1 MQRWIVIAV
10 LGAILFGL
18 GGGYAVWTYKQNRP
32 QPVWVPLALNENLPQ
47 EKREELA
54 AQIKSKLLE
63 GTTLRDAV
71 KETGL
76 AGRLGLPSDE
86 AAEAE
91 VRKRL
96 FVEIGEADVPSAAG
110 IAPTR
115 VPSINIGIKAQRKSF
130 KPMSEVAMRIM
141 RDVWKM
147 LGIKEP
153 SSGPTI

>member
-18 GGGYAVWTYKQNRP
+18 GGGYALWTYRQNRP
-32 QPVWVPLALNENLPQ
+32 QPVWVPLALNESLPL
-47 EKREELA
+47 EKREQLA
-54 AQIKSKLLE
+54 VQIKTKLLE

-76 AGRLGLPSDE
+76 AARLGLPSDE

-96 FVEIGEADVPSAAG
+96 IVEVGEADVPSAAG
-110 IAPTR
+110 IAPVK
-115 VPSINIGIKAQRKSF
+115 VPSINIGIRAQRKSF
-130 KPMSEVAMRIM
+130 KPMSEVSMRIM

-153 SSGPTI
+153 SSGPAI